1 MGSAKIQNFLL
12 DRTAT
17 NSGGAATNSNNSPKT
32 GLYSFFDVWHYED
45 GIMRVV
51 GALIRMPID

>member
-45 GIMRVV
+45 GIMRM
-51 GALIRMPID
+51 AL